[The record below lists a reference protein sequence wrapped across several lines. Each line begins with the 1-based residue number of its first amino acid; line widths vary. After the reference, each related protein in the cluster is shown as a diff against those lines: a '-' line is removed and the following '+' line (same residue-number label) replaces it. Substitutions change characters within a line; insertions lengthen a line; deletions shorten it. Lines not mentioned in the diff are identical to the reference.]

1 MGPELNEKS
10 GNVRQKT
17 KFMNIRLKVLIACLT
32 VGLVSV
38 NAAAIDSDAGTS
50 ASAFLKIDAGSPRAQ
65 ALGNAYVSIADGPEA
80 LFWNPAGAASA
91 TTRELQFAYLDYLQ
105 GYKARTL
112 AYLQPIGKTI
122 IGVTVNYMDM
132 DGFDFRDDWGAQ
144 NPEIGTPVQNFVGGL
159 SIARGF
165 FDQKLQIGGTVK
177 YITEKLYD
185 GEGYN
190 HYNNVGFDVGAKLRL
205 VNWLGLGGALVNIGD
220 KEEMPRGLRLGAD
233 LNTRY
238 FTISGEYMKYR
249 DDKARYGVG
258 LEIHIPEDMLQIA
271 RFDLRVGYYTR
282 EDTGI
287 NTEDSWVDK
296 VGLAETSKVSFGF
309 GIYSSELFGYG
320 ASIDYAV
327 TPFGALGTSQQIA
340 LAIEF

>member
-1 MGPELNEKS
+1 
-10 GNVRQKT
+10 
-17 KFMNIRLKVLIACLT
+17 MNIKIKVLIACLT
-32 VGLVSV
+32 VGLLSAGAQAESI
-38 NAAAIDSDAGTS
+38 NSNAGTS

-91 TTRELQFAYLDYLQ
+91 STRALQFAYLDYLQ

-122 IGVTVNYMDM
+122 IGVTLNYMDM
-132 DGFDFRDDWGAQ
+132 DGFDFRGDRGELQ
-144 NPEIGTPVQNFVGGL
+144 PEVGVPVQNFVGGL

-165 FDQKLQIGGTVK
+165 FNQKLQIGGTAK
-177 YITEKLYD
+177 YISEKLDTDRYD
-185 GEGYN
+185 
-190 HYNNVGFDVGAKLRL
+190 NVGFDVGAKLRL

-238 FTISGEYMKYR
+238 ITVSGEYMKYR

-258 LEIHIPEDMLQIA
+258 LEVHIPEDMLQVA

-282 EDTGI
+282 TNTGT
-287 NTEDSWVDK
+287 NEKDSWVGDL
-296 VGLAETSKVSFGF
+296 GLAETSKVSFGF

-340 LAIEF
+340 LAIQF